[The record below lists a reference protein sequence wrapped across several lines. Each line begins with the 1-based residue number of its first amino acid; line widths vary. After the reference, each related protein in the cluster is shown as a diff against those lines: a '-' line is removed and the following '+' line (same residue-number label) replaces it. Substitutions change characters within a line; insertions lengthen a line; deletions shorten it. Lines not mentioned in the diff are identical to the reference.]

1 MSIVKTVVEET
12 AGRVPV
18 LAGITET
25 STKRAI
31 RLGELV
37 IAAGAQAVVVAP
49 PYYHMNSQQELLTY
63 YRDLAAALP
72 VPVIAYNVPVLVK
85 TPWSR
90 PQWKC
95 WPGRALF

>member
-1 MSIVKTVVEET
+1 MKSGEHCKTVVEET

-37 IAAGAQAVVVAP
+37 IAAGAQAVVAP
-49 PYYHMNSQQELLTY
+49 PYYHMNSQQEPLTY
-63 YRDLAAALP
+63 YRNLAGPCLCP
-72 VPVIAYNVPVLVK
+72 SSP
-85 TPWSR
+85 TTSR
-90 PQWKC
+90 FW
-95 WPGRALF
+95 

>member
-1 MSIVKTVVEET
+1 M
-12 AGRVPV
+12 
-18 LAGITET
+18 
-25 STKRAI
+25 
-31 RLGELV
+31 